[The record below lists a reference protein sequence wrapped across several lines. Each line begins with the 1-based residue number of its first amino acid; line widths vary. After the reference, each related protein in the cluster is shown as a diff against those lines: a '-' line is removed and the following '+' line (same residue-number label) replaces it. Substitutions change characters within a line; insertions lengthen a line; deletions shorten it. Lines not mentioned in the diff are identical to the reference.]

1 MAIHAPPHRL
11 GFWQSIDG
19 LRVRTEVDRD
29 LRSDAPVVFIEIV
42 DEAGHVWKIGATLQ
56 VGQSGSYWHRG
67 VRVGVDECLI
77 SIDSQPN
84 ANRLP
89 PPLERTLY
97 PP

>member
-56 VGQSGSYWHRG
+56 VGQSGSYSAAGRT
-67 VRVGVDECLI
+67 LI

>member
-1 MAIHAPPHRL
+1 MVIHDPPHRL

-29 LRSDAPVVFIEIV
+29 RRSDAPVVFIEIV
-42 DEAGHVWKIGATLQ
+42 DEAGLVWKTGATLQ
-56 VGQSGSYWHRG
+56 AGQSGSYSAAGRT
-67 VRVGVDECLI
+67 LI

>member
-11 GFWQSIDG
+11 GFWQSVDG

-42 DEAGHVWKIGATLQ
+42 DEAGHVWQIGATLQ
-56 VGQSGSYWHRG
+56 AGQSASVSAAGRT
-67 VRVGVDECLI
+67 LI
-77 SIDSQPN
+77 SIDSRPN
-84 ANRLP
+84 ASRLP

-97 PP
+97 PL